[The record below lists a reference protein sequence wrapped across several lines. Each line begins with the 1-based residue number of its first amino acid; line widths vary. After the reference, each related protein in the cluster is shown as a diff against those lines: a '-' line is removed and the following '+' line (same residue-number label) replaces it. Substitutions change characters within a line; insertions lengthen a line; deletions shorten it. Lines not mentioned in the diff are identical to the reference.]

1 MAYSFIINEEAIDE
15 LKEAF
20 LWYEEQQ
27 SGLGKEFRTE
37 VYNKLSKVCNNPFH
51 YKIPSKKFHEALIK
65 RFPFLIVYFVD
76 EKNELIIVTAIFHTS
91 RNPKS
96 KFKRTRLK

>member
-1 MAYSFIINEEAIDE
+1 MAYSFIINDEAIKE
-15 LKEAF
+15 LTEAF
-20 LWYEEQQ
+20 LWYEKQQ

-37 VYNKLSKVCNNPFH
+37 VYIKLDKVCNNPFD
-51 YKIPSKKFHEALIK
+51 YKIPNKKFHEALVE

-76 EKNELIIVTAIFHTS
+76 EKNNLIIVTAIFHTG
-91 RNPKS
+91 RNPKY